1 MEQTLPLFVKQALE
15 QGQSRDAIETA
26 LKQAGWDEPEIRK
39 ALQSYADID
48 FPIAVPRR
56 LVYTS
61 ARETFLYL
69 VMFMTLAISAVS
81 VGIIVFQLI
90 NQWFPDPLTDYAGYT
105 TYIQDTIRNAAA
117 ALIIAFPVFA
127 WMHTLLARGA
137 RKNPELKLSRPK
149 VVITYLTLFITSA
162 FIIGDLIA
170 LVNGVLAGD
179 LTMRFV
185 LKVLTILIICGGIFW
200 YYLSDLRAA
209 ENEKADM

>member
-39 ALQSYADID
+39 AMQSFADIS

-69 VMFMTLAISAVS
+69 VMFMTLAITAVS
-81 VGIIVFQLI
+81 VGTIAFQLI
-90 NQWFPDPLTDYAGYT
+90 NKWLPDALMSYDGSLM
-105 TYIQDTIRNAAA
+105 YIQDMIRNAAA
-117 ALIIAFPVFA
+117 ALIIAFPIFA
-127 WMHTLLARGA
+127 WIHTILTRATQ
-137 RKNPELKLSRPK
+137 KNPELQLSRPK
-149 VVITYLTLFITSA
+149 VVITYLTLFIASA

-170 LVNGVLAGD
+170 LVNSVLAGD
-179 LTMRFV
+179 LTHRFV
-185 LKVLTILIICGGIFW
+185 LKVLTILVIAGGIFW
-200 YYLSDLRAA
+200 YYLTDLRNA
-209 ENEKADM
+209 ENKEIAN